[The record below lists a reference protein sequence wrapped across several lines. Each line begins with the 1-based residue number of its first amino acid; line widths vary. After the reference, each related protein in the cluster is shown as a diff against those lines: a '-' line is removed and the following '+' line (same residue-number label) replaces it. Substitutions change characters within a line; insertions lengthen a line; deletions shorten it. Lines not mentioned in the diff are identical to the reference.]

1 MCIRDSIKVEE
12 ERFARTIDQGM
23 ELLTA
28 IIDKIDSEMDKKI
41 MPGADAFR
49 LYDTYGFPVD
59 LIREILAERK
69 IKLDEEE
76 FARQM
81 QAQKQRA
88 REARAALGDLGW
100 EEDVLA
106 DVADHEMC
114 IRDRLVPL

>member
-1 MCIRDSIKVEE
+1 
-12 ERFARTIDQGM
+12 
-23 ELLTA
+23 
-28 IIDKIDSEMDKKI
+28 

-106 DVADHEMC
+106 DVADHGRFVGYTEMAAQAH
-114 IRDRLVPL
+114 IVAIIKDDQARR